1 MKRRFFDTRRP
12 ARRRLDDRGM
22 TTAEYALGTLAAC
35 AFAALLMKV
44 LTGDKVSSLVG
55 GLIERALT
63 SFF

>member
-1 MKRRFFDTRRP
+1 MNHRLFGVRGRSG
-12 ARRRLDDRGM
+12 RLDDRGM

-35 AFAALLMKV
+35 AFAAVLMKV
-44 LTGDKVSSLVG
+44 LTGAKVSSLVA